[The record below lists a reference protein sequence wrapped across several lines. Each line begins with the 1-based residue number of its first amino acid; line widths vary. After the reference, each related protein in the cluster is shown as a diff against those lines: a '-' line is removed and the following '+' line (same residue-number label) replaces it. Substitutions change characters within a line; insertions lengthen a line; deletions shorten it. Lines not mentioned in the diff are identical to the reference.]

1 VCAGNNPSGGW
12 ANPTTPNP
20 PVNYTG
26 GLYSVDLFLEH
37 IIPEIEASP
46 AFRDGGLIDITFD
59 EAYPQFTYDG
69 SYFSVANSTLYA
81 PTAATSLDDDS
92 AGETLWNRSVP
103 YEPTGPNAPNVT
115 ASNGQQL
122 AAGPGFNEFLDRP
135 SATTAAGTDLV
146 PCTST
151 GLIGAGQC
159 YLGGGGATP
168 GIRTAT
174 ALAAAGVSTIADNSI
189 SVTDEGRTVTGSGI
203 PSGAY
208 VGTVT
213 DTPATAT
220 ASSANGGIV
229 DTGSFELVT
238 SSGTPLNTVGAVTSI
253 TLGAETAATDPLY
266 DAYDPTT
273 GGGDTGDVLISPYIK
288 PGTVSTRYYNHYSTL
303 RTLEDIFGVAH
314 ASPGLDG
321 EGHIGYA
328 AQPGLAPF
336 GPDVF
341 TNPGGEP
348 LFGRGYGFPGLY
360 GGRRRSG

>member
-1 VCAGNNPSGGW
+1 
-12 ANPTTPNP
+12 
-20 PVNYTG
+20 VN
-26 GLYSVDLFLEH
+26 F
-37 IIPEIEASP
+37 
-46 AFRDGGLIDITFD
+46 
-59 EAYPQFTYDG
+59 
-69 SYFSVANSTLYA
+69 
-81 PTAATSLDDDS
+81 
-92 AGETLWNRSVP
+92 
-103 YEPTGPNAPNVT
+103 EPTGPNTPLVT

-122 AAGPGFNEFLDRP
+122 SAGPGFNEYLDRP

-151 GLIGAGQC
+151 GLIADGQC
-159 YLGGGGATP
+159 YLGGGSTTP
-168 GIRTAT
+168 GARTDTASAT
-174 ALAAAGVSTIADNSI
+174 TGTSTIADNAI
-189 SVTDEGRTVTGSGI
+189 NLIDEGRTVSGSGI

-229 DTGSFELVT
+229 DTGSFALVT
-238 SSGTPLNTVGAVTSI
+238 SSGTPIDTTGPVTSI

-273 GGGDTGDVLISPYIK
+273 GGGDSGDVLISPYIK

-314 ASPGLDG
+314 AAPGLDG

-328 AQPGLAPF
+328 AQPGLAPL

-341 TNPGGEP
+341 TNPAGEP
-348 LFGRGYGFPGLY
+348 MWGPWYGIRGLS
-360 GGRRRSG
+360 GGHQSHG